1 MTVFTYSQARQN
13 LSKLLNLANQEGE
26 VLIKRRDG
34 HIFRVKSEWST
45 KSPLDVKGIK
55 SDISTSEIIQSIRES
70 RERQKL
76 D

>member
-13 LSKLLNLANQEGE
+13 LSKLLNLANKEGE

-34 HIFRVKSEWST
+34 RIFRVKSEWTS

-55 SDISTSEIIQSIRES
+55 SNISTSEIIHFIRES
-70 RERQKL
+70 RERQRIN
-76 D
+76 